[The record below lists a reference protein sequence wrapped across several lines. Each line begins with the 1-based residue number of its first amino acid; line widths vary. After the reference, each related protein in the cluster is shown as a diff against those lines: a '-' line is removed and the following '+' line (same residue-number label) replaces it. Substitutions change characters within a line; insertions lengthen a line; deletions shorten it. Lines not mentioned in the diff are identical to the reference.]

1 MQKCLQARRLSIPPC
16 PRPASERHMQIID
29 AAAVD
34 LALSYPA
41 LVDTLASAFRQGAV
55 QPVRHHHTIERPDG
69 AASTLLLMPA
79 WQDFHAAG
87 TSEGGYAGVKIVTVA
102 PDNNLRGKPAVT
114 GVYLLMDGKTGEPL
128 ALIDGQRLTL
138 WRTAAAS
145 ALAGKYLAR
154 EDAAHLLL
162 IGAGALAPYLARAH
176 AAVRPI
182 RKVSI
187 WNRSPERAQA
197 LAEELA
203 GEAFRTEVVNRAE
216 DAAREADIVTCITL
230 SQTPVVCGDWL
241 KPGAHVDLVGAFRP
255 NAREADDAAVK
266 RSRVYVDTRRGA
278 LKEAGDIVMPI
289 AAGVLKEGDV
299 QGDLFELCRGQARGR
314 QSADEITLFKS
325 VGTAIE
331 DLAAAM
337 LVWKKRA

>member
-1 MQKCLQARRLSIPPC
+1 MSAGKLRYVA
-16 PRPASERHMQIID
+16 ADEID
-29 AAAVD
+29 ALLD
-34 LALSYPA
+34 FPSLIDALHA
-41 LVDTLASAFRQGAV
+41 AFRADIET
-55 QPVRHHHTIERPDG
+55 PLRHYHAIARDDG
-69 AASTLLLMPA
+69 EAALLLMPA
-79 WQDFHAAG
+79 WTKEKEGSFLGTKTVTVFPGNLGKGLGSVAG
-87 TSEGGYAGVKIVTVA
+87 T
-102 PDNNLRGKPAVT
+102 
-114 GVYLLMDGKTGEPL
+114 YLLMSGDTGEPL
-128 ALIDGQRLTL
+128 VTIDGHRLTL

-203 GEAFRTEVVNRAE
+203 GEAFRTEVVSRAE
-216 DAAREADIVTCITL
+216 AAAREADIVTCITL